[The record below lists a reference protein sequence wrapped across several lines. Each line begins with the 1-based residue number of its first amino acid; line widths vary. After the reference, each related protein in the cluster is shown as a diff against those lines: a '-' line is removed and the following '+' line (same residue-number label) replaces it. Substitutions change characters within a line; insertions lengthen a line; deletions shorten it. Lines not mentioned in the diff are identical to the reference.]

1 MFLLFYTKT
10 VGLKLI
16 YFIKK
21 QTLVAIFIIKSPLED
36 AKQNIPYNLAKCII
50 VFVLDE
56 AKMKEKLSKIETQ
69 LPSWSLSLSNC
80 RKSFFNAKLQRTAPK
95 KEKIVILS
103 LSTHYSNF
111 NSKSIPITVNSLL
124 TNVKITNWKSYFE
137 NMK

>member
-36 AKQNIPYNLAKCII
+36 AKQNIPYNLDKCII

-56 AKMKEKLSKIETQ
+56 TKMKEKLSKIETQ
-69 LPSWSLSLSNC
+69 LPS
-80 RKSFFNAKLQRTAPK
+80 
-95 KEKIVILS
+95 
-103 LSTHYSNF
+103 
-111 NSKSIPITVNSLL
+111 
-124 TNVKITNWKSYFE
+124 
-137 NMK
+137 